1 LHAILN
7 VTLAYAR
14 SLDGSIAAKPGER
27 TQLSGPEAMAY
38 THRLRAEHDAILVGV
53 NTVRVDNP
61 RLTVR
66 LAPGPNP
73 QPVVLD
79 SQLRTPLDCALVAAP
94 AHPLWVLCAVDAP
107 VDRERD
113 LTERGVR
120 VMRVDWPVAHHERW
134 PFVLDALAAAGCASL
149 MVEGGAQVIASLTR
163 AGLYDRL
170 SITHAPVTLDGLR
183 PNIVEGRSLP
193 IRNSHVLELGV
204 DKIVET
210 YFEREDG
217 R

>member
-1 LHAILN
+1 LK

-27 TQLSGPEAMAY
+27 TTLSGPESMAY

-53 NTVRVDNP
+53 GTVLVDNP

-66 LAPGPNP
+66 LVEGANP

-79 SQLRTPLDCALVAAP
+79 SWLRTPLDCALVASP
-94 AHPLWVLCAVDAP
+94 VRQLWILCDVDAP
-107 VDRERD
+107 NDRERA
-113 LTERGVR
+113 LTDRGVR
-120 VMRVDWPVAHHERW
+120 VLRVYWPAEQPARW
-134 PFVLDALAAAGCASL
+134 PAILDALDSAGIASL

-163 AGLYDRL
+163 AGLFDRL
-170 SITHAPVTLDGLR
+170 SVTIAPVRLDGLR
-183 PNIVEGRSLP
+183 PQIGDGGAPRLM
-193 IRNSHVLELGV
+193 RDKRVLSMGADTV
-204 DKIVET
+204 IET
-210 YFEREDG
+210 LFDRADG

>member
-1 LHAILN
+1 MK

-27 TQLSGPEAMAY
+27 TTLSGPESMAY

-53 NTVRVDNP
+53 GTVLVDNP

-66 LAPGPNP
+66 LVEGANP

-79 SQLRTPLDCALVAAP
+79 SWLRTPLDCALVASP
-94 AHPLWVLCAVDAP
+94 VRQLWILCDVDAP
-107 VDRERD
+107 NDRERA
-113 LTERGVR
+113 LTDRGVR
-120 VMRVDWPVAHHERW
+120 VLRVYWPAEQPARW
-134 PFVLDALAAAGCASL
+134 PAILDALDSAGIASL

-163 AGLYDRL
+163 AGLFDRL
-170 SITHAPVTLDGLR
+170 SVTIAPVRLDGLR
-183 PNIVEGRSLP
+183 PQIDDGGAPRLM
-193 IRNSHVLELGV
+193 RDKRVLSMGADTV
-204 DKIVET
+204 IET
-210 YFEREDG
+210 LFDRADG